1 MNDKQFL
8 NLKFNQNNYKRFAFE
23 LTFVQELMLKLVQE
37 FILKLVQEFILK
49 LVQELMLELV
59 YNFLSKYWYEI
70 SKMIS

>member
-37 FILKLVQEFILK
+37 FILKLVQE
-49 LVQELMLELV
+49 LMLELV